1 MLMTNNDTMRLYFFR
16 HAEAEPGSDS
26 VPDDARRL
34 TKRGA
39 ERTRR
44 AGRVL
49 AGLGIKPARLF
60 SSPLARARQTADILG
75 QALNTPVQVRPEVG
89 PGFNAQAVDALAR
102 DLGAGAEVIFVGH
115 EPDFSATVSALIG
128 GGWIAMKKGGMARVD
143 VELSQ
148 PLRGTLVW
156 LIAPRL
162 FNAD

>member
-26 VPDDARRL
+26 VP
-34 TKRGA
+34 
-39 ERTRR
+39 
-44 AGRVL
+44 
-49 AGLGIKPARLF
+49 
-60 SSPLARARQTADILG
+60 DILG